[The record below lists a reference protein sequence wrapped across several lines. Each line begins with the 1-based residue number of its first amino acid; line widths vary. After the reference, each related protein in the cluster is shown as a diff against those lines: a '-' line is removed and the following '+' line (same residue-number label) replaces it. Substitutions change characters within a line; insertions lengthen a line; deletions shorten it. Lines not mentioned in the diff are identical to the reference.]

1 MTQSELN
8 EFLGSWD
15 AKQGLVEK
23 LETLQKTLEYAMQP
37 FFEPKLKSD
46 SRKDEL
52 IDRILNP
59 QCGRPY
65 IHRLVLV
72 YMIHNYDVNTSHSV
86 LDIMSATGL
95 SSASVK
101 RALGGLKGWI
111 IRHPLRTGYTYNPE
125 RF

>member
-37 FFEPKLKSD
+37 LFEPKLKSD
-46 SRKDEL
+46 SRKNEL
-52 IDRILNP
+52 IDYVFEPSSNLP
-59 QCGRPY
+59 H

-72 YMIHNYDVNTSHSV
+72 YMIHNYDEDMSISV
-86 LDIMSATGL
+86 KDIQEGTGL

-101 RALGGLKGWI
+101 RAISALKTTI
-111 IRHPLRTGYTYNPE
+111 IRHPHMTGYTFNPE
-125 RF
+125 KF